1 MPYGRR
7 GSSRRRSFPR
17 PIINSIKN
25 VQRFAVGVT
34 GTTTPQLLI
43 KAVNTPAS
51 TTPTDVSQGCIVKAI
66 YIMVDGCGLGG
77 TGVLNDL
84 DFYLIKNPGD
94 NLTEPAPIS
103 VGTSNEKKFVFRQ
116 WHFMIMRN
124 QDGNTPFHWEGWI
137 RIPKRYQRF
146 GTDDTL
152 QLVHACTTGLT
163 GHLSLMC
170 IYKWYR

>member
-1 MPYGRR
+1 
-7 GSSRRRSFPR
+7 
-17 PIINSIKN
+17 
-25 VQRFAVGVT
+25 
-34 GTTTPQLLI
+34 
-43 KAVNTPAS
+43 
-51 TTPTDVSQGCIVKAI
+51 
-66 YIMVDGCGLGG
+66 MVDGCGLGG

-152 QLVHACTTGLT
+152 QLVHACTSGLT